1 MFLGIPWTEWL
12 GYAASLVVAIALLMK
27 SLIRLRWI
35 NLAGSAL
42 FAVYGFLIQAWP
54 VAGFNTVIVFIN
66 LFYLVRMYGTR
77 ENFELM
83 EIRPGDPYLR
93 RFLDVYRGDLG
104 RIFPLADIDADPLA
118 ASPETVGF
126 YILRD
131 LATAGIFVGTKTS
144 PNTLDVLMDYV
155 TPAYR
160 DFKTGRF
167 LFVDSRGT
175 WSKLGI
181 DTMTAHA
188 SDTAHNGYLRRMGF
202 VQEGDRFLLRLGEPM
217 NPQGEPINP

>member
-12 GYAASLVVAIALLMK
+12 GYTASLVVAIALLMK

-35 NLAGSAL
+35 NLFGSAL
-42 FAVYGFLIQAWP
+42 FAVYGFFIQAWP
-54 VAGFNTVIVFIN
+54 VACFNVVIVFIN
-66 LFYLVRMYGTR
+66 LFYLARMYGTR

-83 EIRPGDPYLR
+83 AIRPGDPYLR
-93 RFLDVYRGDLG
+93 RFLDVYRGDIR
-104 RIFPLADIDADPLA
+104 RIFPVTDIDEDPLA
-118 ASPETVGF
+118 SSQEAVGF

-131 LATAGIFVGTKTS
+131 LATAGVFIGKRTA
-144 PNTLDVLMDYV
+144 PNTLDVQLDYV

-167 LFVDSRGT
+167 LFVDSRDT
-175 WSKLGI
+175 WMKLGI

-202 VQEGDRFLLRLGEPM
+202 VQEEDRFVMRIGTQTGL
-217 NPQGEPINP
+217 

>member
-202 VQEGDRFLLRLGEPM
+202 VQEGDRFLLRMGEPM
-217 NPQGEPINP
+217 NP